1 MKLLD
6 RVLPQYEFGSRHTII
21 VDGPPE
27 AVSAAFSQFRL
38 EADGPWLMRVLF
50 HLRGLHALRGTLR
63 HALATR
69 GFIVLAE
76 EPGEEVVFGVA
87 GRFWALRELR
97 ALVALPN
104 LAAFHEFKTPG
115 TAKAAMS
122 VRYEAL
128 ADGRTRLS
136 TETRVHCVDRTAFRW
151 FRLYWFVIE
160 PFSGLIRRDLLK
172 AIDRKVAAGPG
183 RSA

>member
-1 MKLLD
+1 MTLLD
-6 RVLPQYEFGSRHTII
+6 QVLPQYQFGNRHAII

-27 AVSAAFSQFRL
+27 AVGAAFSQFRL
-38 EADGPWLMRVLF
+38 EADGPWLMRALF
-50 HLRGLHALRGTLR
+50 RLRGLHALQGTLR
-63 HALATR
+63 DALANR
-69 GFIVLAE
+69 GFTVLAE
-76 EPGEEVVFGVA
+76 QPGDEVVFGVA

-97 ALVALPN
+97 ALVAVPD
-104 LAAFHEFKTPG
+104 LAAFHDFKTPG

-151 FRLYWFVIE
+151 FRVYWFAIG
-160 PFSGLIRRDLLK
+160 PFSALIRRDLLR
-172 AIDRKVAAGPG
+172 AIDRKVAAGAQ
-183 RSA
+183 SH